1 MHRQC
6 LNCGHIWFEDVREA
20 IANSRAVEDS
30 READAELGALV
41 RRMSRSGM
49 ALYRTENLN
58 WSVRVWDKRKNL
70 WISLATSGDSPED
83 VMREAIAEMEEL
95 ENEQSPQGV

>member
-20 IANSRAVEDS
+20 NANPHEVEDS
-30 READAELGALV
+30 RNADAELGALV

-58 WSVRVWDKRKNL
+58 WSIRVWDKRRNA
-70 WISLATSGDSPED
+70 WISLAASGDSPED
-83 VMREAIAEMEEL
+83 ILRQAIAEIEEW
-95 ENEQSPQGV
+95 ESEHSAQGV